1 MLEKYLASRDHE
13 LGSKTSGQYS
23 IVFKRLQT
31 FCEKHGVLH
40 MSDLTVDLLETFK
53 VEGLPK
59 KMADTSKSTVVA
71 KLRCFLRAAFRRGWI
86 SEALADRV
94 TGHKA
99 VYEQKEP
106 YTDKEV
112 ELILAEALRL
122 RGGRH
127 GYSSQPATFRLLL
140 ELMLD
145 TGLRS
150 GDAVQ
155 YDPAKVSKGEHMWIY
170 TYVMEKRKKTD
181 K

>member
-1 MLEKYLASRDHE
+1 MALSRALPRRGKPAVFAE
-13 LGSKTSGQYS
+13 YPRPWKPAGSGTALLRFQVIADK
-23 IVFKRLQT
+23 V

-40 MSDLTVDLLETFK
+40 IGDLTVDLLETFK
-53 VEGLPK
+53 ADGLPK

-106 YTDKEV
+106 YTDNEV

-122 RGGRH
+122 TGGRH
-127 GYSSQPATFRLLL
+127 AYSIQPATFRLLL
-140 ELMLD
+140 ELMF
-145 TGLRS
+145 GYRLRS

-155 YDPAKVSKGEHMWIY
+155 YAA
-170 TYVMEKRKKTD
+170 R
-181 K
+181 